1 MTSGKGLGK
10 GLSALFGEEIREDA
24 APRSTL
30 PLRQIEPNPNQ
41 PRREFDPA
49 LLEELAESIR
59 QNGVITPITVRK
71 TGENAYQI
79 IAGERRWRAARLAG
93 LDEIPAYV
101 LEADDREAYQYALVE
116 NLQRQDL
123 NPIEEALGYRRLMED
138 LGLSQEL
145 AGQKV
150 GRSRAYIANA
160 LRLLSLPESVMEMV
174 ASGALSA
181 GHGRALVTL
190 TEAQAIEAA
199 KRILEQEL
207 SVRETEKLVK
217 RLQAEAEAKPAA
229 EKQPEALAFYVR
241 ELERSLTSST
251 GHRITIAH
259 GRRKGKLTIEYYG
272 NDDLERVC
280 DALQQIR
287 AGREEAPD
295 EE

>member
-10 GLSALFGEEIREDA
+10 GLSALFGEELNDDT
-24 APRSTL
+24 PRSAIR
-30 PLRQIEPNPNQ
+30 LREIEPNPNQ

-59 QNGVITPITVRK
+59 QNGVITPITVRR
-71 TGENAYQI
+71 TGEKSYQI

-93 LDEIPAYV
+93 LDEIPAYI
-101 LEADDREAYQYALVE
+101 LDADEREAYQYALVE

-123 NPIEEALGYRRLMED
+123 NPIEEAMGYRRLMED
-138 LGLSQEL
+138 FGLSQEM
-145 AGQKV
+145 AGEKV

-160 LRLLSLPESVMEMV
+160 LRLLNLPQSVIDMV

-181 GHGRALVTL
+181 GHGRALVPL
-190 TEAQAIEAA
+190 AEEQALEAA

-217 RLQAEAEAKPAA
+217 RMQEAAQTPDTPKKTDDTAM
-229 EKQPEALAFYVR
+229 YVR
-241 ELERSLTSST
+241 ELERTLTSAT

-259 GRRKGKLTIEYYG
+259 GRRKGRLTIEYYG

-280 DALQQIR
+280 AALNQIA
-287 AGREEAPD
+287 AGREEPA
-295 EE
+295 EK